1 MIFDARENILIGL
14 ATSVAA
20 NCQPCVEVHL
30 AKAKENN
37 ISDQEIKEAINIG
50 KTVKK
55 GAAAHMDN
63 FFAGINGENP
73 CCAGNPCEATN
84 PCAPKNPC
92 ACG

>member
-1 MIFDARENILIGL
+1 MIFDTRQTVLIGL

-20 NCQPCVEVHL
+20 NCQPCVEIHL

-37 ISDQEIKEAINIG
+37 ISDLEIKEAINIG
-50 KTVKK
+50 KSVKK
-55 GAAAHMDN
+55 GAASHMDN
-63 FFAGINGENP
+63 FIAEVNGENP
-73 CCAGNPCEATN
+73 CCAGNPCEASN

>member
-1 MIFDARENILIGL
+1 MILDIRENILISL

-20 NCQPCVEVHL
+20 NCQPCVETHL
-30 AKAKENN
+30 ARAKENN
-37 ISDQEIKEAINIG
+37 ISDLEIKEAINIG

-63 FFAGINGENP
+63 FVAGINEENP
-73 CCAGNPCEATN
+73 FCAGNSCEDTN
-84 PCAPKNPC
+84 PCTPKNPC

>member
-1 MIFDARENILIGL
+1 MIFDTRITVLIGL

-20 NCQPCVEVHL
+20 NCQPCLEIHL
-30 AKAKENN
+30 SKAKENG
-37 ISDQEIKEAINIG
+37 ISDIEIKEAINIG

-63 FFAGINGENP
+63 FSAGINGETP
-73 CCAGNPCEATN
+73 CCPSNPCESS
-84 PCAPKNPC
+84 NPC